1 MTKARQNSADGPVR
15 MCVICR
21 QRFLKTDLLRY
32 TLTPE
37 GCLALDEDKTRPGRG
52 WYVCEQE
59 SCKTRLARFRPAKR
73 RAGRKKHER
82 KEN

>member
-1 MTKARQNSADGPVR
+1 MTQARQNSADGPVR

-21 QRFLKTDLLRY
+21 QRFPKTDLLRY

-37 GCLALDEDKTRPGRG
+37 GGLALDADKTRPGRG

-59 SCKTRLARFRPAKR
+59 SCQARFARFKPAKR
-73 RAGRKKHER
+73 RVGRKHER
-82 KEN
+82 KKN